1 LSYDKGP
8 VWASLDARYRSS
20 FWADW
25 MNTESA
31 GGFTTLDFSAGWRF
45 RDISSWFTKPEI
57 KLNVFNLADKH
68 ALTFDSATTL
78 LATKGALDPTT
89 GKPLFA
95 GGAFYNLLE
104 PRTFAISVSAS
115 LF

>member
-1 LSYDKGP
+1 
-8 VWASLDARYRSS
+8 
-20 FWADW
+20 
-25 MNTESA
+25 
-31 GGFTTLDFSAGWRF
+31 
-45 RDISSWFTKPEI
+45 
-57 KLNVFNLADKH
+57 
-68 ALTFDSATTL
+68 LTFDSATTL